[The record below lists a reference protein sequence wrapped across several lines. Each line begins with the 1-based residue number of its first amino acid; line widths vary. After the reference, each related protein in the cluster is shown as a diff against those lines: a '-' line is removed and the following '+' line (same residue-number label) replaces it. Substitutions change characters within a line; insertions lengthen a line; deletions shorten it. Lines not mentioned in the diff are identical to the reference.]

1 MSRPYRRPGEQ
12 PGDALAGLEAL
23 GPGETSRVPVMSA
36 LPRTIRL
43 FGELDLRS
51 AREMQSA
58 LSEAVGDRTRELI
71 VDLRKVSFIDSTALG
86 ALVRA
91 AEQLRNQGRMMT
103 LLITPG
109 DPVDGLIEVSGLS
122 ERFALLSEP
131 PETAPGSSSG
141 PAAAA

>member
-1 MSRPYRRPGEQ
+1 
-12 PGDALAGLEAL
+12 
-23 GPGETSRVPVMSA
+23 MSA

-58 LSEAVGDRTRELI
+58 LTEAVGDRTRELI

-109 DPVDGLIEVSGLS
+109 DPVDGLIEVSGLG
-122 ERFALLSEP
+122 ERFALLSERAAGSGSRSQSRP
-131 PETAPGSSSG
+131 CSGRLNDARCPARGRERRFTAPTV
-141 PAAAA
+141 

>member
-1 MSRPYRRPGEQ
+1 V
-12 PGDALAGLEAL
+12 
-23 GPGETSRVPVMSA
+23 TSA

-91 AEQLRNQGRMMT
+91 AEQLRNQGRMLT

-109 DPVDGLIEVSGLS
+109 DPVDGLLEVSGLT

-131 PETAPGSSSG
+131 PEAAPGSSSG

>member
-1 MSRPYRRPGEQ
+1 
-12 PGDALAGLEAL
+12 
-23 GPGETSRVPVMSA
+23 MSA

-51 AREMQSA
+51 AREMQSS

-131 PETAPGSSSG
+131 PETATGASPG